1 MFYQRINWSHKIK
14 VICNMLKMKASFFRI
29 ILSLAG
35 LCLGAPSICFALSGE
50 IKVEAYYPVFPVL
63 VEREYN
69 IVCELSIDA
78 ETAGNTLQGLVLK
91 LDELCLE
98 AASDIRL
105 MWSGTASVI
114 RSKTSSI
121 VLKEQG
127 NKLAG
132 GQMIW
137 CNPDF
142 VKKAG
147 EASLNSMSKKR
158 EITIPCQIPLAAK
171 RNYFYISIRFDPLK
185 IKDLSDIVSV
195 EACNAIISGR
205 EYEIKLKG
213 KTERRLGASV
223 RQSGDDGVEAYRIP
237 GLVTSLKGTL
247 IAVYDIRY
255 NSSLDLQSNIDIGVS
270 RSTDGGRTW
279 GKMRKAMD
287 MGEWGGLPQAMNGI
301 GDPSVLVDE
310 KTGEIFILALWTHDI
325 TGDRAWTATGQGMLP
340 QETGQMMLCSSKDD
354 GLTWSAP
361 VNITSQIKNPEWYL
375 TLQGPGRGITMAD
388 GTLVF
393 PFQYIDSTRIPNAGI
408 IYSKDR
414 GKTWHKSVSAKS
426 NTTEAQVAEIS
437 PGILMLNMRDNRG
450 TGRAVAITKDM
461 GLTWAEHPSSGA
473 LIESICMGSL
483 LMVPAKNNVF
493 GRDILL
499 FSNPAVAKGRS
510 KITIKASL
518 DGGYTWPEANTL
530 LLDEE
535 ELWGYSCLSMID
547 KETVGILYEGSA
559 AQITFQAVKLKDII
573 KDVSS
578 VLNLSPL
585 LNSKQPGAKQ
595 TKGYSC
601 GVSGAF
607 IGKLNESGKK
617 SGSVLVFAGG
627 ANFPDKALSQGGKK
641 RYYSDITLI
650 SDKKETTAWL
660 PEPLAYGASF
670 CVGGKVLFAGGNNGE
685 EISNRIY
692 TLSLK
697 GGKVSVGRCS
707 PLPEAIEQFGAASE
721 NDTVYVLGGM
731 RAVSGNKAESSAK
744 AYKGVVKGEK
754 IIWRAL
760 PDLPQPSVQGIA
772 AVHKSVLY
780 YWEGWN
786 PDTGKT
792 SSRGWKL
799 IGNEWKSIAEIP
811 VKRKSGLSPGTGV
824 GASCIVLREGK
835 VIVIGG
841 VDPEVF
847 EKGLEAQKKGEKSFL
862 NMPPAHYG
870 FCPYLRV
877 YDISTDSWSD
887 AGLSGK
893 LSLAGASVIVDNDN
907 LYVLNG
913 EIKPGVRT
921 SESYKIDLASIIKD

>member
-1 MFYQRINWSHKIK
+1 MF
-14 VICNMLKMKASFFRI
+14 KMKARFLRI
-29 ILSLAG
+29 ILALAG
-35 LCLGAPSICFALSGE
+35 IYLSTQSTCLASAGRDKPEVKI
-50 IKVEAYYPVFPVL
+50 EAHYPVFPVL

-78 ETAGNTLQGLVLK
+78 EAAGNTLQGLVLK
-91 LDELCLE
+91 LDDICLE
-98 AASDIRL
+98 SASDIRL
-105 MWSGTASVI
+105 MYSGTTSSI

-121 VLKEQG
+121 VIKEQG
-127 NKLAG
+127 HILAG

-137 CNPDF
+137 CNPNF

-147 EASLNSMSKKR
+147 EASLNSISKQH
-158 EITIPCQIPLAAK
+158 EITIPCQVPLYAK
-171 RNYFYISIRFDPLK
+171 RNYFYISMRFDPLK
-185 IKDLSDIVSV
+185 IKDLSALVSV
-195 EACNAIISGR
+195 EACKAIVSNK
-205 EYEIKLKG
+205 EYGIEIKG
-213 KTERRLGASV
+213 KKERRLGASV
-223 RQSGDDGVEAYRIP
+223 RQSGDDGVIAYRIP

-270 RSTDGGRTW
+270 RSTDKGRTW
-279 GKMRKAMD
+279 GKMLTAMD

-301 GDPSVLVDE
+301 GDPSILVDD

-325 TGDRAWTATGQGMLP
+325 NGDRAWTATGQGLLP

-408 IYSKDR
+408 IYSKDH
-414 GKTWHKSVSAKS
+414 GKTWQKSVSAKS

-437 PGILMLNMRDNRG
+437 QGVLMLNMRDNRG

-461 GLTWAEHPSSGA
+461 GRTWTEHPSSGA
-473 LIESICMGSL
+473 LVESICMGSL
-483 LMVPAKNNVF
+483 LMVPAKDNVF

-518 DGGYTWPEANTL
+518 DGGFTWLDANSL

-559 AQITFQAVKLKDII
+559 AQMTFQSVKLKDIV

-578 VLNLSPL
+578 TLSVSPL
-585 LNSKQPGAKQ
+585 LSGKPSEAKRANDF
-595 TKGYSC
+595 

-607 IGKLNESGKK
+607 LGKLNKGGKQSGP
-617 SGSVLVFAGG
+617 VLVFAGG
-627 ANFPDKALSQGGKK
+627 ANFPDETLAKGGKK
-641 RYYSDITLI
+641 KYYSDITLI
-650 SDKKETTAWL
+650 SGKKETTARL

-670 CVGGKVLFAGGNNGE
+670 CLGGKVLFAGGNNGE
-685 EISNRIY
+685 GISNRIY
-692 TLSLK
+692 SLSLK
-697 GGKVSVGRCS
+697 GGKVSIGRCS
-707 PLPEAIEQFGAASE
+707 PLPEAIEQFGYASE
-721 NDTVYVLGGM
+721 NDTVYVLGGI
-731 RAVSGNKAESSAK
+731 RKALGNKAESSAK

-754 IIWRAL
+754 IIWTAL

-772 AVHKSVLY
+772 AVHKGILY
-780 YWEGWN
+780 FWEGWN
-786 PDTGKT
+786 PDAGKT
-792 SSRGWKL
+792 SSKGWKL
-799 IGNEWKSIAEIP
+799 VGNQWRSVAEIP
-811 VKRKSGLSPGTGV
+811 VKRGSGLFPGTGV
-824 GASCIVLREGK
+824 GAGCVVSEEGK

-841 VDPEVF
+841 VEPKIF
-847 EKGLEAQKKGEKSFL
+847 EKGLEAQIKGEKSYL

-877 YDISTDSWSD
+877 YDISTDSWSC
-887 AGLSGK
+887 AGISGR
-893 LSLAGASVIVDNDN
+893 LALAGASVIRDKDK
-907 LYVLNG
+907 LYIFNG
-913 EIKPGVRT
+913 EVKPGVRT
-921 SESYKIDLASIIKD
+921 SESWIIDLAQIIKD